1 LGQGEYMFNGSN
13 DIVWLQIS
21 TSQSY
26 AIGITSM
33 VLHKPKS
40 FGVHPKMAQVNV
52 RISKN
57 TPSLYSL

>member
-13 DIVWLQIS
+13 DIVWLQIN

-40 FGVHPKMAQVNV
+40 FGVHPKMAQVF
-52 RISKN
+52 
-57 TPSLYSL
+57 